1 MRRREDLGG
10 EGEEG
15 WVNLDGRDRVMNIN
29 LFFSFFIIKKEL
41 SSSTWSSCFLTLS

>member
-1 MRRREDLGG
+1 MGG

-29 LFFSFFIIKKEL
+29 LFFSLFYHKKGAVLINVVIMLPYFVLII
-41 SSSTWSSCFLTLS
+41 